1 MSIKE
6 ATLSGEG
13 PFIISNREELS
24 SSGGSFRG
32 SMLRRSLESVP
43 RDSNKIFKV
52 IDKAQVQHALSRQ
65 RETFRNVNISHVV
78 TL

>member
-1 MSIKE
+1 MQE

-13 PFIISNREELS
+13 PYIITNRDELS
-24 SSGGSFRG
+24 SAG
-32 SMLRRSLESVP
+32 SMVRRSLESVP

-52 IDKAQVQHALSRQ
+52 IDKAQVQHALSQQ